1 MRALLMQA
9 FHSILRSTAA
19 TSLIAIEFKSF
30 KDQKGQE
37 LFNPL
42 KTNSEVRTLI

>member
-1 MRALLMQA
+1 MQV
-9 FHSILRSTAA
+9 FHSTLWSTVA
-19 TSLIAIEFKSF
+19 TSLITIEFKSF

-37 LFNPL
+37 LFNLL